1 MQKMRLIIKTNKKN
15 EREAK
20 RAKILKEKWIERDAI
35 LLEWRPTKM
44 PAPKAIRKEIR
55 AQEREDNCNN

>member
-1 MQKMRLIIKTNKKN
+1 MQKMRLIIKTKNKKN

-35 LLEWRPTKM
+35 LMEWRPTKM
-44 PAPKAIRKEIR
+44 PAPKAIRKEI
-55 AQEREDNCNN
+55 